1 MQVKMK
7 KNTLKF
13 KTYKEEAY
21 FWDKQSDWTQFFDMS
36 SNQAKAILISK
47 DKEEIFTM
55 RLPKFFKTK
64 LAGLANEMGMGAS
77 TLARMW
83 VVEKIKSLSVS
94 R

>member
-1 MQVKMK
+1 MR
-7 KNTLKF
+7 KNTSKF
-13 KTYKEEAY
+13 KTYKEEAE

-36 SNQAKAILISK
+36 SNQAGTTSISA

-64 LAGLANEMGMGAS
+64 LTGLADDMGVGAS

-83 VVEKIKSLSVS
+83 VVEKIKSLSAS
-94 R
+94 